1 MDKPESSCAILSKL
15 RLDDIKK
22 VVNEAYPKDGPG
34 RPPRYGGLESGKLGY
49 ILNLYTVPEARRNG
63 ICTRMLHELI
73 REAKTL
79 GLKHL
84 YLHASEDGLRIYRKA
99 GFANSKQTE
108 LELTL
113 E

>member
-1 MDKPESSCAILSKL
+1 
-15 RLDDIKK
+15 
-22 VVNEAYPKDGPG
+22 
-34 RPPRYGGLESGKLGY
+34 
-49 ILNLYTVPEARRNG
+49 
-63 ICTRMLHELI
+63 MLHELI

-84 YLHASEDGLRIYRKA
+84 HLHASEEGIRIYRKA
-99 GFANSKQTE
+99 GFASPEQTE